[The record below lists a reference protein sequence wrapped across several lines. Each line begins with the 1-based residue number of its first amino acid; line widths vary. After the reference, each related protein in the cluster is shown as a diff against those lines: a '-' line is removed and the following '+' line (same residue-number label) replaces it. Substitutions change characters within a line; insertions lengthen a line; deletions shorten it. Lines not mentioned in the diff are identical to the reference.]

1 MQEQEPSA
9 SPCSKPFSDTRSPKV
24 AFQCSPDTED
34 RQSQDKQ
41 TNEFQTARS
50 NLCGDKKPHD
60 EDSHKTLEKLN
71 NKLEI
76 NAISFTDRV
85 IDNQNLNAKS
95 FDSKRAGHILSLLI
109 ANESQ
114 KHDKVISNHSSI
126 PYVAPIPVKLKA
138 DGISI
143 TYQAPPLPSALH
155 SNIQSSNN
163 ELSNTRQNFEVK
175 KQMLNAESNRSK
187 EVLIPE
193 DVDISP
199 QIMFEQPDVP
209 IKREKLSIP
218 VYDHSLNGHEVPK
231 YLPLLSSIGCKEEY
245 EFEDIREEDE
255 DAEDGYDDDDYPSS
269 WDDVDSIMLMSP
281 RVRSQNAWSD
291 VGVPMT
297 DSSIDFF
304 QEKERL
310 KLRQNNPKLS
320 QPNVNSHNKY
330 ASDSNINDALIM
342 MEPGLRKMAK
352 DGYYTTTN
360 SSFGTDSSPTSEDH
374 SRSAT
379 NSGGASNLEITDKS
393 VTFKVNVKGKD
404 HIYHCI
410 DDMENSLNHFN
421 DDAFNTENFYEIP
434 IERELDMKY
443 SEVQTMKDHITY
455 HDRKCKSREDVDP
468 DSGFY
473 SYIVSYDTAPSKK
486 VYPLG
491 LVHSPY
497 DRSCYRDMDSVAD
510 RKYSKD
516 TGSQATYNHHR
527 FLTNSVEQSSK
538 EEHVTRIPIN
548 QTESKWSTSQEQ
560 SFDSNNFAINCFD
573 SEMSNVTVNGVCF
586 SQPLQNV
593 SNLEEKFASDD
604 EEKAIPIK
612 TKNLFEK
619 IGTSGLDSHIDLDN
633 RNANNMTVRTDFFT
647 LLAQNSS
654 PN

>member
-1 MQEQEPSA
+1 MQEQKPSA
-9 SPCSKPFSDTRSPKV
+9 NPCSEPFSDTRSPKL
-24 AFQCSPDTED
+24 ALQCSPDIAD
-34 RQSQDKQ
+34 RQSQQKQ
-41 TNEFQTARS
+41 TKEFKTASS
-50 NLCGDKKPHD
+50 NVSDDKKPHD
-60 EDSHKTLEKLN
+60 EDRHKTVDKFNDRLEN
-71 NKLEI
+71 

-85 IDNQNLNAKS
+85 IGNQNLNAKS
-95 FDSKRAGHILSLLI
+95 FDSKRAGHKLSLSI

-114 KHDKVISNHSSI
+114 KHDKVISNHSFI
-126 PYVAPIPVKLKA
+126 PYVTPIPVKLKA

-143 TYQAPPLPSALH
+143 TYQAPPLPSVLQ

-163 ELSNTRQNFEVK
+163 GLSNTRQNFEVK
-175 KQMLNAESNRSK
+175 KVLINAETNRSK

-199 QIMFEQPDVP
+199 QIMLEQPDVP
-209 IKREKLSIP
+209 IKRENLSLP
-218 VYDHSLNGHEVPK
+218 VYYHSLNGHEVPK
-231 YLPLLSSIGCKEEY
+231 YLPLLSSIGCKEEC

-255 DAEDGYDDDDYPSS
+255 DAEDGCDDDDYPSS

-310 KLRQNNPKLS
+310 KLRQNNPKFS

-352 DGYYTTTN
+352 DEYYTTTN
-360 SSFGTDSSPTSEDH
+360 SSFGIESSPTSEDH

-379 NSGGASNLEITDKS
+379 NSEDANNLEITDKS
-393 VTFKVNVKGKD
+393 VTFKIKVNGKD

-410 DDMENSLNHFN
+410 DDMENSFDHFN
-421 DDAFNTENFYEIP
+421 DDTFNTENFYEIP
-434 IERELDMKY
+434 IEREHEMRY
-443 SEVQTMKDHITY
+443 SEVQTMKDHITSD
-455 HDRKCKSREDVDP
+455 DRKGKSREDVDP

-473 SYIVSYDTAPSKK
+473 SYIVPYDAAPSK

-497 DRSCYRDMDSVAD
+497 NRSCYRDMDSIAD

-516 TGSQATYNHHR
+516 TGSQATYNHHCS
-527 FLTNSVEQSSK
+527 LTNSPVQSSK

-548 QTESKWSTSQEQ
+548 QKESKHSISQEQ
-560 SFDSNNFAINCFD
+560 SFDSNHFAINCFD
-573 SEMSNVTVNGVCF
+573 SEISNVTVNGVCF
-586 SQPLQNV
+586 SQRLQNV
-593 SNLEEKFASDD
+593 SNLDEKFASDD
-604 EEKAIPIK
+604 GKKEIPIK
-612 TKNLFEK
+612 TKHSVENK
-619 IGTSGLDSHIDLDN
+619 GTSRLDSHIDIDN
-633 RNANNMTVRTDFFT
+633 RIANNITVRTDFFT

-654 PN
+654 PT